1 MLRRQKT
8 DPADEPLPPRV
19 LVVDPDG
26 DAAELWARVI
36 ETGGHQV
43 DRLAGDAVIPQLRRT
58 PYGCAVINAS
68 QSGGASKGFQLVD
81 SIRND
86 EERQAR
92 RVGLV
97 LVLPNAKNRIF
108 AWESGIDEMLVM
120 PIDADRLIATVSDV
134 LGRTRAERI
143 EHREACLAAA
153 RRGDP
158 LD

>member
-8 DPADEPLPPRV
+8 DPADEPLPRRV
-19 LVVDPDG
+19 LVVDADEA
-26 DAAELWARVI
+26 AAEVWARVI
-36 ETGGHQV
+36 ETAGHQV
-43 DRLAGDAVIPQLRRT
+43 DRLVGDAVLPELRRT
-58 PYGCAVINAS
+58 PFGCVVVNAS
-68 QSGGASKGFQLVD
+68 QHGGASRGFQIVD
-81 SIRND
+81 AVRND

-108 AWESGIDEMLVM
+108 AWESGIDDMLVL
-120 PIDADRLIATVSDV
+120 PVDADRLITTVTEV
-134 LGRTRAERI
+134 LDRTRAERI

-158 LD
+158 LE